1 MDPRDG
7 EAEEAAPAADR
18 KRALR
23 VTLDGR
29 SVRHALFEVV
39 IVAVGVLLALAVDEM
54 REAAQRREL
63 VAETRAAL
71 RTELLANR
79 QRLVAKLE
87 ALAAIYPLVDADP
100 DQVGRYVRERRNR
113 ALVLSD
119 AAWGMAAQ
127 TGAVRWLS
135 PEERMAFAEVYAS
148 QRWGQELVSNEMT
161 AWSELAA
168 FAPGPAGAE
177 EARRR
182 EEATAV
188 WRAWADRAYSSTCV
202 QSARYER
209 ALGAEID
216 DQGQVV
222 ETCLTRPTGAGARE
236 LYGEWER
243 RGWLGEPGSPFAR

>member
-1 MDPRDG
+1 
-7 EAEEAAPAADR
+7 
-18 KRALR
+18 

-39 IVAVGVLLALAVDEM
+39 IVAVCVLLALAVEEM

-79 QRLVAKLE
+79 QRLVSKLE
-87 ALAAIYPLVDADP
+87 ALAGIYLLVDANP
-100 DQVGRYVRERRNR
+100 EQVGGYVRERRNR

-119 AAWGMAAQ
+119 AAWGMAVQ
-127 TGAVRWLS
+127 TGVIRWLE
-135 PEERMAFAEVYAS
+135 PEERMAFAEAYSS
-148 QRWGQELVSNEMT
+148 QRWGQEVVSHEMT
-161 AWSELAA
+161 AWTALAA
-168 FAPGPAGAE
+168 FDPGPAGE
-177 EARRR
+177 DVARRR
-182 EEATAV
+182 REAAAV
-188 WRAWADRAYSSTCV
+188 WRAWADRAYSSVCV

-209 ALGAEID
+209 ALGASYD
-216 DQGQVV
+216 HRQVV

-243 RGWLGEPGSPFAR
+243 RGWLGKPGSPFKQ